1 MDGTVFEASV
11 TNPSA
16 VYIVILIALLQK
28 RSIAPAI
35 SEKIKQK
42 KKEKGK
48 EKESKQPK
56 YRK

>member
-1 MDGTVFEASV
+1 MLHELLLQ
-11 TNPSA
+11 
-16 VYIVILIALLQK
+16 LIALLQK
-28 RSIAPAI
+28 RSIAPGI

>member
-1 MDGTVFEASV
+1 MLYEPLIQS
-11 TNPSA
+11 
-16 VYIVILIALLQK
+16 IALLQK
-28 RSIAPAI
+28 HSIAI

-56 YRK
+56 YRKKNNAFI